1 MDTPLLATRSLC
13 VGYGKRPLAGPLG
26 FTLRAGQL
34 TALIGCNGVGKS
46 TLLRT
51 ITGELPA
58 ISGRVEIC
66 GRDLRSIAGRHRAE
80 LVAIVTTER
89 LQVGALTV
97 RELVALGRDP
107 HTGFSGRLSG
117 EDRAVADRAMR
128 SVGITHKADSFIAE
142 LSDGER
148 QKAMIARALAQETPL
163 IVLDEPFSF
172 LDVAARIEILGML
185 GRLARDH
192 GKGILFSTHDVAQA
206 LRMADRIF
214 MLTPGRQFIEGTP
227 GELTASGA
235 INRLFTTPGITYDPV
250 QHDFISREYGA

>member
-1 MDTPLLATRSLC
+1 MDTPLLATHSLC
-13 VGYGKRPLAGPLG
+13 VGYGKKQIAGPID
-26 FTLRAGQL
+26 FTLSAGSL
-34 TALIGCNGVGKS
+34 TALIGCNGIGKS
-46 TLLRT
+46 MLLRT
-51 ITGELPA
+51 LTGELPA

-66 GRDLRSIAGRHRAE
+66 GRDLKSISGRRLAG

-97 RELVALGRDP
+97 RELAALGRDP
-107 HTGFSGRLSG
+107 HTGLSGRLS
-117 EDRAVADRAMR
+117 EQDRAVSERAMQR
-128 SVGITHKADSFIAE
+128 VGITHKADSFIAE

-185 GRLARDH
+185 GRLARDN

-206 LRMADRIF
+206 LRMADRLF
-214 MLTPGRQFIEGTP
+214 MLTPGRQFMEGTP